1 MKALQQR
8 NPGTSVEW
16 EHHATNHPSK
26 FIIKYVFWAFKPCID
41 GFKYCSRVISVDG
54 TYLYTKYKHKMLL
67 VVCLDANQQVLPLAY
82 AIVDEETAS
91 AWKWF
96 FKCIDKHLLSGISDG
111 ICIISDRGTGILS
124 AIDSMP
130 EFRPPRIT
138 HRFCL
143 RHVCSN
149 VNAKFKSIVV
159 KDFCYAAGKQSQVW
173 KLNRYLDKIGE
184 ENPNAHRYLMNMDRE
199 KWTLA
204 HDGGSRRGQL
214 TTNLSES
221 INGALKGA
229 RKLPVTAIVDFTFH
243 RQPCQL
249 HSDWWTN
256 HVSFIETGAH
266 VLRIFRMML
275 DQMLPDQF
283 IWMPYDMDDQEYQAV
298 GGDSDI
304 ICSGICVSRVPLIC
318 YAIVEMHRP
327 DRVVRQFG
335 MVQPI
340 PEPPENTETDFRMH
354 VNAYRTGATNRD
366 WSLTHVSHVTAWDN
380 RLNYT
385 IDYPYASDSQTTE
398 DGYFEWYELHTRR
411 FISPITPS
419 DRTGFQVGGQISMDT
434 VIQHLRSLIVS
445 VDGGDMPRDGYRS
458 YLPTLRTCLNVLES
472 RHGPSD
478 RPQSE
483 MPYTQTH
490 PQTQTQIPL
499 SQMPQSQ
506 TQMYAGEAETSSR
519 AYYPAF
525 DNYTDPRSHGHP
537 SDPYTPYP

>member
-1 MKALQQR
+1 
-8 NPGTSVEW
+8 
-16 EHHATNHPSK
+16 
-26 FIIKYVFWAFKPCID
+26 
-41 GFKYCSRVISVDG
+41 
-54 TYLYTKYKHKMLL
+54 
-67 VVCLDANQQVLPLAY
+67 
-82 AIVDEETAS
+82 
-91 AWKWF
+91 
-96 FKCIDKHLLSGISDG
+96 
-111 ICIISDRGTGILS
+111 
-124 AIDSMP
+124 
-130 EFRPPRIT
+130 
-138 HRFCL
+138 
-143 RHVCSN
+143 
-149 VNAKFKSIVV
+149 
-159 KDFCYAAGKQSQVW
+159 
-173 KLNRYLDKIGE
+173 
-184 ENPNAHRYLMNMDRE
+184 
-199 KWTLA
+199 
-204 HDGGSRRGQL
+204 
-214 TTNLSES
+214 
-221 INGALKGA
+221 
-229 RKLPVTAIVDFTFH
+229 
-243 RQPCQL
+243 
-249 HSDWWTN
+249 
-256 HVSFIETGAH
+256 
-266 VLRIFRMML
+266 MML

-283 IWMPYDMDDQEYQAV
+283 IWMPYDMDDPEYQAV

-304 ICSGICVSRVPLIC
+304 ICSGIWVSRVPLIC

-327 DRVVRQFG
+327 DIVVRQFG

-354 VNAYRTGATNRD
+354 VNANRTGATNRD

-380 RLNYT
+380 RLNYI

-472 RHGPSD
+472 RHRPSD

-506 TQMYAGEAETSSR
+506 TQMYAGEAGTSSR

-537 SDPYTPYP
+537 SDPYTPYPYFNPNLNSEDPVHLGSTHQFSSSRPVDHQITPIPYSQSANSSSDEDEQVGRGHRTRRPPRCGTGGHRH

>member
-1 MKALQQR
+1 MQGMTNNHGNLNINYCAAILLKSVRENPVCEISKAREIVTAQIGYEISYMKAWYTLKRCRENVYGTWESSVQKLPKFMKALQQR
-8 NPGTSVEW
+8 NTGTTVEW

-41 GFKYCSRVISVDG
+41 GFKYCRRVISVDG
-54 TYLYTKYKHKMLL
+54 THLYTKYKHKMLL
-67 VVCLDANQQVLPLAY
+67 AVCLDANQQVLPLAY

-184 ENPNAHRYLMNMDRE
+184 ENPNALRYLMNMDRE

-243 RQPCQL
+243 RVVKHFINRVAKGNKWEQLGQRWAEFPLKKFKLWEEHSTTHYMRRFNTRNYAGEVFTRAKPQGGGGKTHCVDLRAKECSCNKWTLFGIPC
-249 HSDWWTN
+249 S
-256 HVSFIETGAH
+256 HVQH
-266 VLRIFRMML
+266 VCR
-275 DQMLPDQF
+275 
-283 IWMPYDMDDQEYQAV
+283 
-298 GGDSDI
+298 
-304 ICSGICVSRVPLIC
+304 
-318 YAIVEMHRP
+318 
-327 DRVVRQFG
+327 
-335 MVQPI
+335 
-340 PEPPENTETDFRMH
+340 DFRLDAETLVAEYYSVRNHKNTYSGVFHPLLPEMCWEDADFELFH
-354 VNAYRTGATNRD
+354 D
-366 WSLTHVSHVTAWDN
+366 VTLRKA
-380 RLNYT
+380 
-385 IDYPYASDSQTTE
+385 
-398 DGYFEWYELHTRR
+398 TRR
-411 FISPITPS
+411 GRP
-419 DRTGFQVGGQISMDT
+419 
-434 VIQHLRSLIVS
+434 
-445 VDGGDMPRDGYRS
+445 
-458 YLPTLRTCLNVLES
+458 ES
-472 RHGPSD
+472 SRIRNEMD
-478 RPQSE
+478 RPQ
-483 MPYTQTH
+483 
-490 PQTQTQIPL
+490 
-499 SQMPQSQ
+499 
-506 TQMYAGEAETSSR
+506 ARARRKSR
-519 AYYPAF
+519 A
-525 DNYTDPRSHGHP
+525 TQESH
-537 SDPYTPYP
+537 